1 MEHTGGGRSV
11 GGFIKG
17 DVVVTPFP
25 FSDLTANKKRPALVV
40 ADLSG
45 DDIIICVI
53 TSQNAKDAYAVSLKD
68 TDFANGSLKKDSNA
82 RPNRLFTI
90 DAKIIL
96 YKIGTLE
103 KYKIDEVTEK
113 LLEIFE

>member
-1 MEHTGGGRSV
+1 MGR
-11 GGFIKG
+11 FIKG

-40 ADLSG
+40 AGLTG
-45 DDIIICVI
+45 DDIVICLI
-53 TSQNAKDAYAVSLKD
+53 TSQNAKDNYAIALASDDL
-68 TDFANGSLKKDSNA
+68 ANGQLKQNSNI

-96 YKIGTLE
+96 YRIGTLKKE
-103 KYKIDEVTEK
+103 KTDQITNKII
-113 LLEIFE
+113 EIFS

>member
-1 MEHTGGGRSV
+1 MGR
-11 GGFIKG
+11 FIKG

-45 DDIIICVI
+45 DDIIICLI
-53 TSQNAKDAYAVSLKD
+53 TSQNARDSYAISISNED
-68 TDFANGSLKKDSNA
+68 YETGSLKKNSNV

-90 DAKIIL
+90 DSKVISYRIGDLKTQKMQEITDKIL
-96 YKIGTLE
+96 Q
-103 KYKIDEVTEK
+103 
-113 LLEIFE
+113 IFR